1 MISLLFSS
9 KVNKRSSTGSFSI
22 EPAQLQ
28 ISDISQLI
36 ANPIPTPKE
45 ANKIKH
51 VDVSRSPLT
60 KRSSIPDFDAV
71 LPQAPRKQQLQIS
84 SSLSNKSSRIS
95 LGSSHAEISAP
106 TANIKLKKIR
116 SFSNN
121 QTLPKQL
128 PNLCQS
134 LIQIKPKKS
143 LPTILNTDNIKPKK
157 SLPTTLNTDNIK
169 PKKSLP
175 TSINTDNI
183 KPKKEFL
190 GFSNKLFKASFFKKA
205 LFKPKSENPKK
216 LSYNSDDDDDL
227 QLNDFE
233 SSLLSLGSIDLQM
246 HNSKNIPHDDSYL
259 IKYNFDPLADEYS
272 TQNLDKDS
280 NSSNRSSTT
289 LVDKYLQLNDS
300 NLDLVR
306 IVYSQSLNK
315 LANNSNHTL
324 LQKICIKS
332 MIKSAEKC
340 LYNNSPEPDVPEPS
354 EIDIFLAERFYN
366 NSACGKRNP
375 SRNYRISKSRSSPQ
389 LT

>member
-1 MISLLFSS
+1 MS
-9 KVNKRSSTGSFSI
+9 SFSI
-22 EPAQLQ
+22 EPTQLQ
-28 ISDISQLI
+28 IPDISPLI
-36 ANPIPTPKE
+36 TNPIPIPND
-45 ANKIKH
+45 ANKKKPA
-51 VDVSRSPLT
+51 DTPRSPLT
-60 KRSSIPDFDAV
+60 KRNSIPDFDIM

-84 SSLSNKSSRIS
+84 SSLSKKSSRLS
-95 LGSSHAEISAP
+95 LGFSSAEISAP

-128 PNLCQS
+128 PTLRQS
-134 LIQIKPKKS
+134 PILIKPKKS
-143 LPTILNTDNIKPKK
+143 LPTIRNI
-157 SLPTTLNTDNIK
+157 DNIK

-175 TSINTDNI
+175 TSLNTDNI

-205 LFKPKSENPKK
+205 LFKPKSDKHKK
-216 LSYNSDDDDDL
+216 LSFNSDDDDDL
-227 QLNDFE
+227 QLNDIE
-233 SSLLSLGSIDLQM
+233 SSLLSFGSIDLQM
-246 HNSKNIPHDDSYL
+246 HHSKSTPIDDSYL
-259 IKYNFDPLADEYS
+259 IKYNFDPLADEYT

-289 LVDKYLQLNDS
+289 LVDKCLQLNES

-315 LANNSNHTL
+315 LANSSNHTL

-332 MIKSAEKC
+332 MIRSAEKC
-340 LYNNSPEPDVPEPS
+340 LNNNYPESDISEPS
-354 EIDIFLAERFYN
+354 EIDMFLAERFYN
-366 NSACGKRNP
+366 KSACGKRNP

-389 LT
+389 LS